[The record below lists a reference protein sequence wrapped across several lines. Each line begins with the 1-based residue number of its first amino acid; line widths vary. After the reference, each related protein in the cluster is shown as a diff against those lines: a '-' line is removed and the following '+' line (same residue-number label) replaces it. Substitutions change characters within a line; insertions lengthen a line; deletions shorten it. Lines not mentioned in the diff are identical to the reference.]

1 MKKIILVVAVT
12 MLAIVSLILVLSKEK
27 PVIDIS
33 KTGETTIVV
42 DLDSPEE
49 ASLFDYFS
57 SIELV
62 PLETLPDALIKGI
75 SKIVIHQN
83 NYYVL
88 DMPQSIIF
96 VFDSAGKYLFKIAKK
111 GRGVGEYGFISD
123 FNINPYTG
131 NLEILEANG
140 PIKIYDPMGNFI
152 EKKRINYPGFKA
164 VHSLTAID
172 KDIHVF
178 HSKYAPKKIIYFNL
192 DEKKLLNE
200 EFEEDMHLGAYSGTP
215 YQYRDEWY
223 FFRPIHP
230 VVYKVE
236 KDQLK
241 AAFRFDFGKYATDG
255 RRVTITKEKTFAEKT
270 EEVFNQFSY
279 MIQSVRHNDKY
290 ILASL
295 LRKELGEHPGP
306 RGNIIYEKA
315 TGKTKYIVNFTEG
328 VLFNSTRGEEVIVT
342 DEYLLMPTQW
352 VDLEKRIKKEILS
365 ADQQV
370 IFEKLVNAKD
380 EENPVII
387 KYNFK

>member
-1 MKKIILVVAVT
+1 MLVVAVT
-12 MLAIVSLILVLSKEK
+12 TLAIVSLILVLSKEK
-27 PVIDIS
+27 SVINIS

-62 PLETLPDALIKGI
+62 PLETLPDVLITGVF
-75 SKIVIHQN
+75 KIVVHQN
-83 NYYVL
+83 KYYVL
-88 DMPQSIIF
+88 DKQQCIIF
-96 VFDSAGKYLFKIAKK
+96 VFDKAGRYLFKIAKK
-111 GRGVGEYGFISD
+111 GRGVGEYTSIAD
-123 FNINPYTG
+123 FNFNTYTG
-131 NLEILEANG
+131 NLEILVPTG
-140 PIKIYDPMGNFI
+140 GVKIYDSMGNFI
-152 EKKRINYPGFKA
+152 EKKRINYPGFRA
-164 VHSLTAID
+164 VHSLVAID
-172 KDIHVF
+172 KDTHVF
-178 HSKYAPKKIIYFNL
+178 YSRFEPKKIIYFNL
-192 DEKKLLNE
+192 NEKKLLSE
-200 EFEEDMHLGAYSGTP
+200 EFEEDMHLGAYSRGP
-215 YQYRDEWY
+215 YQYRDDWY

-279 MIQSVRHNDKY
+279 IIQSVRHNDKY

-315 TGKTKYIVNFTEG
+315 TGKTKYIVDFTEG
-328 VLFNSTRGEEVIVT
+328 VLFNSTRGEETIVT
-342 DEYLLMPTQW
+342 DEYVLMPTQW

-365 ADQQV
+365 ADQQL

-380 EENPVII
+380 EENPVLI
-387 KYNFK
+387 KYYFK